1 MERLTKEIFQESH
14 ITNAEALCAVHIAII
29 AHRVQEI
36 AKQ

>member
-29 AHRVQEI
+29 AQKGQEI
-36 AKQ
+36 AIQ